1 MVLLDSITA
10 TRYYSRVIRS
20 FGAGDTERLWRRQ
33 RVAKLGPDLQRA
45 AYRKLLILDAAEVL
59 QDLRVPPGN
68 RLEQL
73 KGDRAG
79 QHSIRV
85 NDQWRLCFTW
95 TDTGPMGVELVD
107 YH

>member
-1 MVLLDSITA
+1 MLLDSITV
-10 TRYYSRVIRS
+10 TRYYSSVIRS
-20 FGAGDTERLWRRQ
+20 FGAGDTEGVWRRQ

-45 AYRKLLILDAAEVL
+45 VYRKLLILDAADVQ
-59 QDLRVPPGN
+59 QDLRIPPGN

-95 TDTGPMGVELVD
+95 TDTGPANVELVD